1 MVIRPRR
8 RARRGLYLVAILVLL
23 FLATFLARF
32 YTDVLWFREVSL
44 TSVLFKSLSTQ
55 FIVGV
60 VVGALV
66 GIVVWVNLYLAARFA
81 PAYPF
86 SRFEVA
92 GRVDPM
98 DQYRDAMLPRIGL
111 IRLAASIAI
120 GFLSG
125 LSAASAWQTY
135 LLWANR
141 VSFGQVD
148 PQFHKDIGFFVFE
161 LPFFRA
167 VAGWVWLAV
176 IVSLLAAMAAHYFH
190 GAIRPQARLAGVMPA
205 ALAHISVL
213 LGLLALVKAVQ
224 YWLGTYSLDF
234 SPRGVVTGAS
244 YTDVHAQLPALKLLA
259 IISIVS
265 AILFLVNIRFRT
277 VALPLAAVGIWIL
290 FAFVVGGLWPL
301 VVQNFSVKPQE
312 LQRETPYIA
321 RNIVAT
327 RKAFGVDAVKT
338 SQFPASNNLTGADLQ
353 APKNQTLLGNV
364 RVWDP
369 GVLQRALAQL
379 QALRTYYSFND
390 VDVDRYLIN
399 GQMRQV
405 LLSARELSPQD
416 LEGKSKTW
424 ANLHLVFTHGYGLV
438 ATLANGATAQGQP
451 QFLVS
456 DVPGTVAP
464 GAQALN
470 PAQRRVY
477 YGESFTPTEYAIV
490 NSKQKE
496 IDYPTQNGVARFS
509 YAGTG
514 GIPTGSFF
522 RRAAFAIREG
532 DPNLVLSNLLD
543 SNSRIMI
550 YRNVRDRVERAAPF
564 LSLDNDPYIASV
576 GGHLVWILDA
586 YTTTPYYPY
595 SQREDMTGVVDQG
608 QAGALH
614 GRINYI
620 RNSVKVVVD
629 AYSGAM
635 KFYVVD
641 KTDPLIQAW
650 EKAFP
655 SLFTAGEA
663 PADLRAHFRYPED
676 LFKVQSE
683 VYRIYHMT
691 QPAVFYQKEDAWA
704 IPRNPLAKSQLALD
718 PLQEPS
724 NLPPTYL
731 LIRLPGESQ
740 DQFLLTR
747 PFTPRGRDNM
757 ISFFTANS
765 GPAQYG
771 ELQTLQFP
779 RQRPILSPFQINNLI
794 NQDVSISR
802 ALSLLSTGGST
813 VIFGSQVVLPV
824 NDSILYVQPLFVS
837 ASNVGNPELKRVI
850 VAYNGDTVM
859 RGTLPQALT
868 ALFGKQ
874 AGAPQPP
881 GKPGGGGG
889 GGGQGASQNL
899 IKRADSL
906 YRRAQAALQKGDFAT
921 YGQLTKELGRVLQRA
936 LSQASGSTKASPKP
950 HPSPSKS

>member
-8 RARRGLYLVAILVLL
+8 RGRRGLYIVAVLVLI
-23 FLATFLARF
+23 FLITFLARF
-32 YTDVLWFREVSL
+32 YTDVLWFREVGL

-66 GIVVWVNLYLAARFA
+66 GLIVWVNLLLASRFA
-81 PAYPF
+81 PPYPF
-86 SRFEVA
+86 SRFEA
-92 GRVDPM
+92 GGRGDPM
-98 DQYRDAMLPRIGL
+98 DQYRDAMMPRIGL
-111 IRLAASIAI
+111 IRLAVSIAI
-120 GFLSG
+120 GFLTG
-125 LSAASAWQTY
+125 LSAAGSWETY

-141 VSFGQVD
+141 VSFGKVD
-148 PQFHKDIGFFVFE
+148 PQFHKDIGFFVFQ
-161 LPFFRA
+161 LPFFRQ
-167 VAGWVWLAV
+167 VAGWMWLA
-176 IVSLLAAMAAHYFH
+176 IMVSLLAAIAAHYFH

-259 IISIVS
+259 IISVVS

-312 LQRETPYIA
+312 LQRESPYIA
-321 RNIVAT
+321 RNIAAT
-327 RKAFGVDAVKT
+327 RDAFGVNAVKT
-338 SQFPASNNLTGADLQ
+338 SEFPASNNLTAKDLQ
-353 APKNQTLLGNV
+353 DNQTLLGNV

-390 VDVDRYLIN
+390 VDVDRYPID

-438 ATLANGATAQGQP
+438 ATLANGATSQGQP
-451 QFLVS
+451 EFLVS

-464 GAQALN
+464 GAESLN
-470 PAQRRVY
+470 PEERRVY
-477 YGESFTPTEYAIV
+477 YGESFTPSEYAIV
-490 NSKQKE
+490 DSKQKE
-496 IDYPTQNGVARFS
+496 IDFPTQNGVARSS
-509 YAGTG
+509 YAGSG
-514 GIPTGSFF
+514 GIPTGNLF
-522 RRAAFAIREG
+522 RRAAFALREG

-550 YRNVRDRVERAAPF
+550 YRNVRDRVLRAAPF

-576 GGHLVWILDA
+576 GGHLVWIIDA
-586 YTTTPYYPY
+586 YTTTPWYPY
-595 SQREDMTGVVDQG
+595 SQREDMSGIVDQG
-608 QAGALH
+608 QAGDLQ
-614 GRINYI
+614 GRVNYI

-629 AYSGAM
+629 AYSGSM
-635 KFYVVD
+635 KFYVRD
-641 KTDPLIQAW
+641 KSDPLIQAW

-655 SLFTAGEA
+655 SLFTAGDPA
-663 PADLRAHFRYPED
+663 PDLQAHFRYPED

-691 QPAVFYQKEDAWA
+691 QPNVFYQKEDAWA
-704 IPRNPLAKSQLALD
+704 IPRNPLARSQLALD

-731 LIRLPGESQ
+731 LIQLPRETQ

-765 GPAQYG
+765 GPAGYG
-771 ELQTLQFP
+771 DLQTLQFP

-794 NQDVSISR
+794 NQDVDISR

-813 VIFGSQVVLPV
+813 VIFGSQVVLPIKH
-824 NDSILYVQPLFVS
+824 SILYVQPLFVS

-850 VAYNGDTVM
+850 VAFNGDTIM
-859 RGTLPQALT
+859 RGTLGQALS
-868 ALFGKQ
+868 ALFGGQ
-874 AGAPQPP
+874 TGPTQPP
-881 GKPGGGGG
+881 PGQPGGNGGP
-889 GGGQGASQNL
+889 QGSIQKL
-899 IKRADSL
+899 IQRANSL
-906 YRRAQAALQKGDFAT
+906 YQRAQTALQKGDFAT
-921 YGQLTKELGRVLQRA
+921 YGRLTNQLGRVLNQ
-936 LSQASGSTKASPKP
+936 LSQNTPTNGTNPSPSPKP
-950 HPSPSKS
+950 SPSQS

>member
-1 MVIRPRR
+1 V
-8 RARRGLYLVAILVLL
+8 
-23 FLATFLARF
+23 
-32 YTDVLWFREVSL
+32 
-44 TSVLFKSLSTQ
+44 
-55 FIVGV
+55 
-60 VVGALV
+60 
-66 GIVVWVNLYLAARFA
+66 
-81 PAYPF
+81 
-86 SRFEVA
+86 
-92 GRVDPM
+92 
-98 DQYRDAMLPRIGL
+98 
-111 IRLAASIAI
+111 AI
-120 GFLSG
+120 GFLAG

-141 VSFGQVD
+141 VSFGRVD
-148 PQFHKDIGFFVFE
+148 PQFHKDIGFYVFE
-161 LPFFRA
+161 LPFIRT
-167 VAGWVWLAV
+167 VVGWAWLA
-176 IVSLLAAMAAHYFH
+176 IFVSLLAAIAAHYFH
-190 GAIRPQARLAGVMPA
+190 GSIRPQLRLAGVQPA

-213 LGLLALVKAVQ
+213 LGLLALVKAIQ
-224 YWLGTYSLDF
+224 YWLGTYALDF

-259 IISIVS
+259 IISVVS

-277 VALPLAAVGIWIL
+277 IALPLAAVGIWIL

-312 LQRETPYIA
+312 LQRESPFIA

-327 RKAFGVDAVKT
+327 RAAFGVGNVKA
-338 SQFPASNNLTGADLQ
+338 SQYPASNDLTAKDLQ
-353 APKNQTLLGNV
+353 DNQTLLGNV

-369 GVLQRALAQL
+369 GVLQKALAQL

-390 VDVDRYLIN
+390 VDVDRYDIG

-438 ATLANGATAQGQP
+438 ATLASGATSQGQP

-456 DVPGTVAP
+456 DVPGTVAA
-464 GAQALN
+464 GAESLN
-470 PAQRRVY
+470 PTQRRVY
-477 YGESFTPTEYAIV
+477 YGESFTPSEYAVV
-490 NSKQKE
+490 NSKQEE
-496 IDYPTQNGVARFS
+496 IDYPTQNGVARSS
-509 YAGTG
+509 YSGSG
-514 GIPTGSFF
+514 GIPTGSLF

-532 DPNLVLSNLLD
+532 DPNLLLSNLLD
-543 SNSRIMI
+543 SKSKIMI
-550 YRNVRDRVERAAPF
+550 YRNVRDRILRAAPF

-576 GGHLVWILDA
+576 GGHLVWIADA

-595 SQREDMTGVVDQG
+595 SQREDMGTIVDQG
-608 QAGALH
+608 QAGALN

-629 AYSGAM
+629 AFDGSM

-641 KTDPLIQAW
+641 KNDPLIQAW
-650 EKAFP
+650 QKAFP
-655 SLFTAGEA
+655 SLFTAGDPA
-663 PADLRAHFRYPED
+663 PDLQAHFRYPED

-691 QPAVFYQKEDAWA
+691 EPSVFYQKEDAWA
-704 IPRNPLAKSQLALD
+704 IPRNPLARSELALD
-718 PLQEPS
+718 PVQEPLD
-724 NLPPTYL
+724 LPPTYL
-731 LIRLPGESQ
+731 LIQLPGETQ

-765 GPAQYG
+765 GPTGYG

-794 NQDVSISR
+794 NQDVDISR
-802 ALSLLSTGGST
+802 DLSLLSTGGST
-813 VIFGSQVVLPV
+813 VIFGSQVVLPIK
-824 NDSILYVQPLFVS
+824 DSILYVQPLFVS

-859 RGTLPQALT
+859 RDNLSQALT
-868 ALFGKQ
+868 SLFGAQ
-874 AGAPQPP
+874 AGGAPTP
-881 GKPGGGGG
+881 GGPSNNGGGGNG
-889 GGGQGASQNL
+889 GNKDL
-899 IKRADSL
+899 IAKANSL
-906 YRRAQAALQKGDFAT
+906 YQRAQTALQKGDFAT
-921 YGQLTKELGRVLQRA
+921 YGRLTKQLGRVLQQA
-936 LSQASGSTKASPKP
+936 LSQGSNNKPTPKP
-950 HPSPSKS
+950 KPSPSKS

>member
-8 RARRGLYLVAILVLL
+8 RGRRGLYLVAVLVLI
-23 FLATFLARF
+23 FLVAFLARF
-32 YTDVLWFREVSL
+32 YTDVLWFREVGL

-60 VVGALV
+60 VVGAIIGV
-66 GIVVWVNLYLAARFA
+66 VVWVNLLLASRFA
-81 PAYPF
+81 PPYPF
-86 SRFEVA
+86 SRFEA
-92 GRVDPM
+92 GGRGDPM

-111 IRLAASIAI
+111 IRLVVAIVI
-120 GFLSG
+120 GFLTG
-125 LSAASAWQTY
+125 LSAASSWQTY

-141 VSFGQVD
+141 VSFGQSD

-167 VAGWVWLAV
+167 VTGWMWLAV
-176 IVSLLAAMAAHYFH
+176 FISLVAAIAAHYFH

-213 LGLLALVKAVQ
+213 LGLLAFVKAIQ
-224 YWLGTYSLDF
+224 YWLGTYMLDF

-312 LQRETPYIA
+312 LQRESPYIA
-321 RNIVAT
+321 RNIAAT

-338 SQFPASNNLTGADLQ
+338 SQFLASNDLTNKDIQ
-353 APKNQTLLGNV
+353 ANQTLLGNV

-390 VDVDRYLIN
+390 VDVDRYRIS
-399 GQMRQV
+399 GQLRQV

-438 ATLANGATAQGQP
+438 ATLANGATSQGQP
-451 QFLVS
+451 EFLVS
-456 DVPGTVAP
+456 DVPGTVAA
-464 GAQALN
+464 GAEALN

-477 YGESFTPTEYAIV
+477 YGESFTPSEYAIV

-496 IDYPTQNGVARFS
+496 IDYPTQSGVARSS

-514 GIPTGSFF
+514 GIPTGNIF

-550 YRNVRDRVERAAPF
+550 YRNVRDRVLRAAPF

-629 AYSGAM
+629 AYSGKM
-635 KFYVVD
+635 KFYIVD

-655 SLFTAGEA
+655 SLFTAGVA
-663 PADLRAHFRYPED
+663 PPDLQDHFRYPED
-676 LFKVQSE
+676 LFKVQTE

-704 IPRNPLAKSQLALD
+704 IPRNPLAGSQLALD
-718 PLQEPS
+718 PVQEPAD
-724 NLPPTYL
+724 LPPTYL
-731 LIRLPGESQ
+731 LIALPGESQ

-765 GPAQYG
+765 GPAGYG
-771 ELQTLQFP
+771 DLQTLAFP

-794 NQDVSISR
+794 NQDVDISR

-813 VIFGSQVVLPV
+813 VIFGSQVVLPI
-824 NDSILYVQPLFVS
+824 NNSILYVQPLFVS

-859 RGTLPQALT
+859 RETLTQAL
-868 ALFGKQ
+868 AAIFGKQ
-874 AGAPQPP
+874 PSVQPP
-881 GKPGGGGG
+881 PNQPGGGGPG
-889 GGGQGASQNL
+889 VNKTL
-899 IKRADSL
+899 IQKANSL
-906 YRRAQAALQKGDFAT
+906 YQRAQTALQKGDFAS
-921 YGQLTKELGRVLQRA
+921 YGRLTKALGRVLQR
-936 LSQASGSTKASPKP
+936 LSQSSAATNASPSPKP
-950 HPSPSKS
+950 SPSNS

>member
-1 MVIRPRR
+1 
-8 RARRGLYLVAILVLL
+8 
-23 FLATFLARF
+23 
-32 YTDVLWFREVSL
+32 
-44 TSVLFKSLSTQ
+44 
-55 FIVGV
+55 
-60 VVGALV
+60 
-66 GIVVWVNLYLAARFA
+66 
-81 PAYPF
+81 
-86 SRFEVA
+86 
-92 GRVDPM
+92 
-98 DQYRDAMLPRIGL
+98 L
-111 IRLAASIAI
+111 IRLVVAIVI
-120 GFLSG
+120 GFLTG
-125 LSAASAWQTY
+125 LSAASSWQTY

-141 VSFGQVD
+141 VSFGQSD

-167 VAGWVWLAV
+167 VTGWMWLA
-176 IVSLLAAMAAHYFH
+176 IFISLVAAIAAHYFH

-213 LGLLALVKAVQ
+213 LGLLAFVKAIQ
-224 YWLGTYSLDF
+224 YWLGTYMLDF

-259 IISIVS
+259 IISLVS

-312 LQRETPYIA
+312 LQRESPYIA
-321 RNIVAT
+321 RNIAAT

-338 SQFPASNNLTGADLQ
+338 SQFPASNDLTKQDIQ
-353 APKNQTLLGNV
+353 ANQTLLGNV

-390 VDVDRYLIN
+390 VDVDRYPID
-399 GQMRQV
+399 GQLRQV

-438 ATLANGATAQGQP
+438 ATLANGATTQGQP
-451 QFLVS
+451 EFLVS
-456 DVPGTVAP
+456 DVPGTVAS
-464 GAQALN
+464 GAESLN

-477 YGESFTPTEYAIV
+477 YGESFTPSEYAIV

-496 IDYPTQNGVARFS
+496 IDYPTQSGVARSS

-514 GIPTGSFF
+514 GIPTGNIF

-550 YRNVRDRVERAAPF
+550 YRNVRDRVLRAAPF

-629 AYSGAM
+629 AYSGKM
-635 KFYVVD
+635 KFYIVHP
-641 KTDPLIQAW
+641 TDPLIQAW

-655 SLFTAGEA
+655 SLFTAGDAA
-663 PADLRAHFRYPED
+663 PDLQDHFRYPED
-676 LFKVQSE
+676 LFKVQTE

-704 IPRNPLAKSQLALD
+704 IPRNPLAGSQLALD
-718 PLQEPS
+718 PVQEPTS
-724 NLPPTYL
+724 LPPTYL
-731 LIRLPGESQ
+731 LIQLPGESQ

-765 GPAQYG
+765 GPAGYG
-771 ELQTLQFP
+771 DLQTLAFP

-794 NQDVSISR
+794 NQDVDISR

-824 NDSILYVQPLFVS
+824 NNSILYVQPLFVS

-850 VAYNGDTVM
+850 VAFNGDTVM
-859 RGTLPQALT
+859 RDTLTQSLA
-868 ALFGKQ
+868 AIFGKQ
-874 AGAPQPP
+874 TGAPQPP
-881 GKPGGGGG
+881 GQPGGGGPG
-889 GGGQGASQNL
+889 VNKSL
-899 IKRADSL
+899 IQKANSL
-906 YRRAQAALQKGDFAT
+906 YQRAQNALQKGDFAA
-921 YGQLTKELGRVLQRA
+921 YGRLTKALGRVLQR
-936 LSQASGSTKASPKP
+936 LSQSSSATTASPSPKP
-950 HPSPSKS
+950 SPSNS

>member
-8 RARRGLYLVAILVLL
+8 RGRRGLYLVAILVLI
-23 FLATFLARF
+23 FLLTFLARF
-32 YTDVLWFREVSL
+32 YTDVLWFREVGF

-66 GIVVWVNLYLAARFA
+66 GLVVWVNLLLASRFA
-81 PAYPF
+81 PPYPF
-86 SRFEVA
+86 SRFEA
-92 GRVDPM
+92 GGRGDPM
-98 DQYRDAMLPRIGL
+98 DQYRDALMPRIGL
-111 IRLAASIAI
+111 IRLVAAIVI
-120 GFLSG
+120 GFLTG
-125 LSAASAWQTY
+125 LSAASSWQTY

-141 VSFGQVD
+141 VSFGQTD

-167 VAGWVWLAV
+167 VTGWMWAAV
-176 IVSLLAAMAAHYFH
+176 FISLLAAIAAHYFH

-213 LGLLALVKAVQ
+213 LGLLAFVKAIQ
-224 YWLGTYSLDF
+224 YWLGTYMLDF

-259 IISIVS
+259 IISVVS

-312 LQRETPYIA
+312 LQRESPYIA
-321 RNIVAT
+321 RNIAAT
-327 RKAFGVDAVKT
+327 RQAFGVNAVKT
-338 SQFPASNNLTGADLQ
+338 SQFPASNNLTAKGIQ
-353 APKNQTLLGNV
+353 ANQTLLGNV

-390 VDVDRYLIN
+390 VDVDRYLID

-438 ATLANGATAQGQP
+438 ATLANGATSQGQP
-451 QFLVS
+451 EFLVS

-464 GAQALN
+464 GAEALN

-477 YGESFTPTEYAIV
+477 YGESFTPSEYAIV

-496 IDYPTQNGVARFS
+496 IDYPTQSGVARSS

-514 GIPTGSFF
+514 GIPTGSIF

-532 DPNLVLSNLLD
+532 DPNLILSNLLD

-550 YRNVRDRVERAAPF
+550 YRNVRDRVLRAAPF

-629 AYSGAM
+629 AYSGKM
-635 KFYVVD
+635 KFYIVD
-641 KTDPLIQAW
+641 TNDPLIQAW

-663 PADLRAHFRYPED
+663 PADLKAHFRYPED
-676 LFKVQSE
+676 LFKVQTE

-704 IPRNPLAKSQLALD
+704 IPRNPLAGSQLALD
-718 PLQEPS
+718 PVQEPTQ
-724 NLPPTYL
+724 LPPTYL
-731 LIRLPGESQ
+731 LIKLPGESR
-740 DQFLLTR
+740 DEFLLTR

-765 GPAQYG
+765 GPTGYG
-771 ELQTLQFP
+771 DLQTLAFP

-794 NQDVSISR
+794 NQDVDISR

-813 VIFGSQVVLPV
+813 VIFGSQVVLPI
-824 NDSILYVQPLFVS
+824 NHSILYVQPLFVS

-850 VAYNGDTVM
+850 VAFNGDTVM
-859 RGTLPQALT
+859 RNTLPQALA
-868 ALFGKQ
+868 ALFGSQ
-874 AGAPQPP
+874 TGGQQPP
-881 GKPGGGGG
+881 PNKPGGGGPG
-889 GGGQGASQNL
+889 VNKSLLQ
-899 IKRADSL
+899 RANSL
-906 YRRAQAALQKGDFAT
+906 YQRAQTALQKGDFAT
-921 YGQLTKELGRVLQRA
+921 YGRLTKELGRVLQRA
-936 LSQASGSTKASPKP
+936 LSQSSATAKASPSP
-950 HPSPSKS
+950 TPSPSSS